1 MKIKYMVIDVD
12 GVMTD
17 AGIYYDVHGNELKK
31 FSTRDAAGFFALREA
46 GIEVIVLTGREC
58 TATLKRMHDLKV
70 DSVFQGVTNKK
81 EWIVGYA
88 EENNLSLEEIGYIGD
103 DLNDLASMQIAGFA
117 ACPADSCK
125 EIIDTADYISAKNGG
140 QGVVRDVAEFLL
152 ENSGEWN
159 DIIKRLFGAGV

>member
-12 GVMTD
+12 GVLTD
-17 AGIYYDVHGNELKK
+17 AGIYYDDYGNELKK

-58 TATLKRMHDLKV
+58 KATLKRMQDLKV

-81 EWIVGYA
+81 EWIVGFA
-88 EENNLSLEEIGYIGD
+88 EENSLSLEEIGYIGD

-117 ACPADSCK
+117 ACPADSCQ
-125 EIIDTADYISAKNGG
+125 EIIDIADYISMKNGG
-140 QGVVRDVAEFLL
+140 QGVVRDVAEYLL
-152 ENSGEWN
+152 RNSGNW
-159 DIIKRLFGAGV
+159 DKTIKKIYCSGI